1 MFGLSSFFFT
11 FLRKILFLWVRTS
24 VNGNPKDYIDPEK
37 PVCYVLQY
45 SSLSGRLVLEQTCI
59 KAELPSSQKILD
71 LGDTE
76 LRRSFFF
83 LYKNK
88 GQWFRRRQS
97 PNITKRLKDLV
108 HTVVTHPDQDIQIVP
123 VSLFWGRT
131 PQKEKSLFKIMFS
144 DTWSTA
150 GAFKKFLIILLQ
162 GRNTFIQFSKPI
174 SLQQLLETQC
184 ENKEL
189 AVRKVA
195 RILRVHFRNVRQAV
209 LGPDLSHRR
218 TLVSSLIR
226 SPAVKAVIEQVAQS
240 ENISQE
246 KATARA
252 YKYADEIA
260 SNVSIATV
268 RFLDVILS
276 WVWNK
281 IYNGVSIRNIEVV
294 QEVAKNHSVIY
305 VPCHRSHIDYLLL
318 SYVLFNNGIMVP
330 HIAAG
335 INLNMPVVGP
345 ILRRGGAF
353 FMRRSF
359 RDNAIYAAVFN
370 EYLHT
375 MFTKG
380 HSVEYFVEG
389 GRSRT
394 GRTLIPKAGM
404 VSMTVRSFLR
414 DNRMPIAFI
423 PIYVGYE
430 KVLEGRTYL
439 GELRG
444 KKKEKESVLGLIKS
458 LKSFRSSFG
467 RVNVNFGSPIY
478 LADELSEVRPG
489 WKGEQFNQEYKPE
502 WLNTAVNHVSEKIA
516 VHINN
521 AVAINPVNM
530 VATILLSTVRQS
542 IDKVLLADTMRSLAK
557 ILQDCEYSDQ
567 MSLPEGTPE
576 EWIKYVEDMGLIYT
590 NQQEL
595 GDIISTEGNNAIL
608 LTYYRNNS
616 LHAFALPGLIA
627 CFFQNNETMPRD
639 RLIRLVNYIYPYLKS
654 ELFIRWREDEVE
666 TITNQILDNMIA
678 NHWLVQYGETIVR
691 PTVGSTRFVMLS
703 VLSKVVAQIL
713 ERFYIAIAILR
724 KHGNGKL
731 TADELEAQSALMA
744 QRMSILYGLNA
755 PEFFDKSLFRN
766 FIYTLKERN
775 IVTVDESKLLFYGEE
790 LDNISEDAPL
800 LLNSELRQGILQVTN
815 RNE

>member
-11 FLRKILFLWVRTS
+11 LLRKFLFIWVRTS
-24 VNGNPKDYIDPEK
+24 VNGNPQEFIDPEK

-45 SSLSGRLVLEQTCI
+45 SSLSGRLVLEQECL
-59 KAELPSSQKILD
+59 KAGLPSSQQVLN
-71 LGDTE
+71 LGDAK

-97 PNITKRLKDLV
+97 PNLTKRLKDLV
-108 HTVVTHPDQDIQIVP
+108 HVTVNNPDVDVQIVP
-123 VSLFWGRT
+123 VSLFWGRS

-144 DTWSTA
+144 DTWSSA

-162 GRNTFIQFSKPI
+162 GRNTFLQFNKPI
-174 SLQQLLETQC
+174 SLRQLLENQS
-184 ENKEL
+184 ENEEL
-189 AVRKVA
+189 AVRKTA

-226 SPAVKAVIEQVAQS
+226 SPVVKDVIEQVARE
-240 ENISQE
+240 ENSSVE
-246 KATARA
+246 KITNRA
-252 YKYADEIA
+252 YQYGDEIA

-281 IYNGVSIRNIEVV
+281 IYNGVTIRNIEVV
-294 QEVAKNHSVIY
+294 QEVAKENAVIY

-335 INLNMPVVGP
+335 INLNMPVIGP

-359 RDNAIYAAVFN
+359 RDNALYAAVFN

-380 HSVEYFVEG
+380 YSVEYFVEG

-414 DNRMPIAFI
+414 DSRKPIAFV
-423 PIYVGYE
+423 PVYVGYE
-430 KVLEGRTYL
+430 KILEGRTYL

-444 KKKEKESVLGLIKS
+444 KKKEKESVFGVLKS
-458 LKSFRSSFG
+458 LKNFRNSFG
-467 RVNVNFGSPIY
+467 RVNVNFGAPIF
-478 LADELSEVRPG
+478 LAKELNDVQPG
-489 WKGEQFNQEYKPE
+489 WREEKYTQEYKPA
-502 WLNTAVNHVSEKIA
+502 WLNRAVNHISEKIA

-530 VATILLSTVRQS
+530 VATTLLSTARQS
-542 IDKVLLADTMRSLAK
+542 MDKALLADTMRSQMK
-557 ILQDCEYSDQ
+557 ILVDCGYSDQ
-567 MSLPEGTPE
+567 FSLPEGTPE
-576 EWIKYVEDMGLIYT
+576 EWIKYVEDMGLIFT

-608 LTYYRNNS
+608 LTYYRNSS
-616 LHAFALPGLIA
+616 LHAFALPALIA
-627 CFFQNNETMPRD
+627 CFFQNNEAIPRE
-639 RLIRLVNYIYPYLKS
+639 RLIRLVLYIYPYLKS
-654 ELFIRWREDEVE
+654 ELFIRWKEDDIE
-666 TITNQILDNMIA
+666 TITNQLLDNMIA

-703 VLSKVVAQIL
+703 VLSRSIAQTL
-713 ERFYIAIAILR
+713 ERFYIVIALLR
-724 KHGNGKL
+724 KSGSGTL
-731 TADELEAQSALMA
+731 TADELEAQSTLMA

-755 PEFFDKSLFRN
+755 PEFFDKNLFRN
-766 FIYTLKERN
+766 FIATLKEN
-775 IVTVDESKLLFYGEE
+775 GIVTENEEHLLFYGEE
-790 LDNISEDAPL
+790 LDNVSDDAPI

>member
-11 FLRKILFLWVRTS
+11 LLRKILFLWVRTS

-45 SSLSGRLVLEQTCI
+45 SSLSGRLVLEQTCM

-489 WKGEQFNQEYKPE
+489 WKAEQFNQEYKPE